1 MSKRFM
7 SLEDFMSRLTYGPT
21 DSRYVK
27 EGDSVRDEYEVLQ
40 GSRLTIYFTS
50 EDGKEVE
57 VEHIEQEGGGEG
69 GGEYCYTVLKLG
81 NNFYKVEYN
90 YYSHQGYDT
99 DCAAL
104 YEVTPKQQ
112 TITVYE

>member
-21 DSRYVK
+21 CPRYVK
-27 EGDSVRDEYEVLQ
+27 EGDSVSDDYEVLQ
-40 GSRLTIYFTS
+40 GSSYTIYFTP
-50 EDGKEVE
+50 ENGEEVE
-57 VEHIEQEGGGEG
+57 VEHVEQEGGGEG
-69 GGEYCYTVLKLG
+69 GGEYCYTVFKLG
-81 NNFYKVEYN
+81 NKFYKVEYN

>member
-1 MSKRFM
+1 MSKHFM
-7 SLEDFMSRLTYGPT
+7 SLEDFMSSLTYGPT

-40 GSRLTIYFTS
+40 GTRHTIYFTP
-50 EDGKEVE
+50 EGGKEIE
-57 VEHIEQEGGGEG
+57 VENVEQEGGGEG

-81 NNFYKVEYN
+81 DKFYKVEYN

-99 DCAAL
+99 DRAAL